1 MSNFSK
7 KNYIGFEQIILFLF
21 LFSFF
26 LPTIDFS
33 FRFDHLSVYLLA
45 IYFSIIALIFLIKK
59 KNDLIK
65 NIILENKIL
74 FSFFVLYSL
83 FIFFVII
90 SLLKV
95 LFFSEN
101 IDTIF
106 NEGHS
111 SIIFIL
117 ANLDNYLEAYAII
130 IVGMFF
136 FLSKERE
143 KNFDIFLLIVVLIF
157 TINAIY
163 SLFELYVYLLDN
175 NCTIYFNPEQSS
187 FCSFISFIDRSFSG
201 VEFSNAYSDYKNRA
215 IGDDGAEIIT
225 GSTPLLMNST
235 SIGWLAL
242 SAGRSSGILNMPI
255 QGGTGAGIAI
265 FLLFILYFRNKES
278 LFRKKLNNTFFVT
291 IFFILLIGAI
301 ITISRITSHITV
313 PGLLIYLIIGKNN
326 FKEIISK
333 KYSKFCFILFLMI
346 LMILGSLR
354 WNGFNGYYTHV
365 LRYAQIYCHF
375 ASLKCNFPEQ
385 ILRER
390 TRVEENTY
398 ATAKN
403 IINDKRLLM
412 IPKNISIEKKKK
424 EIALYKKKDG
434 SQTLTNSN
442 IALVNFEIKKIKKEL
457 QKILEEIETIPRE
470 KLINISKEISKYE
483 KMFGVEDNS
492 IYDTAEDNSIE
503 NIIINRELIKRKIIN
518 LIIIE
523 KKIDQENL
531 VNKKSLKIKKYIFHL
546 TGGRFGGETTVPIKY
561 VLNEKKYFGY
571 GPITNHGFDQLYTFL
586 FYHTGLIAVVFY
598 IVIITT
604 IFFQI
609 IKNREIFKNQKIMTP
624 LIIGN
629 LVYFLASF
637 GAPIYFINRI
647 NFIFFFLVIYILS
660 EIDTKRIN
668 NEPHNIKK

>member
-1 MSNFSK
+1 MSNFFK

-21 LFSFF
+21 VSSFF
-26 LPTIDFS
+26 FPTIDFS
-33 FRFDHLSVYLLA
+33 YRLDHLSAYLLA
-45 IYFSIIALIFLIKK
+45 IYSFIIALIFLIKK
-59 KNDLIK
+59 KNDSIK
-65 NIILENKIL
+65 NIIFENKIL
-74 FSFFVLYSL
+74 FFFFAFYSL

-90 SLLKV
+90 SLFKA

-101 IDTIF
+101 IDIIF

-111 SIIFIL
+111 SIIVIL

-143 KNFDIFLLIVVLIF
+143 KNFDVFLLSIVLIF

-163 SLFELYVYLLDN
+163 GLFELYVYLLDR
-175 NCTIYFNPEQSS
+175 NCTIYLNPEQSS

-201 VEFSNAYSDYKNRA
+201 VEFSNAYVDYNSRA
-215 IGDDGAEIIT
+215 IGDDGAETIT
-225 GSTPLLMNST
+225 NSTPLLMNST

-265 FLLFILYFRNKES
+265 FLLFILYFRDKES
-278 LFRKKLNNTFFVT
+278 LFREKLNNKFFVT
-291 IFFILLIGAI
+291 IFFILLIGVI
-301 ITISRITSHITV
+301 IPISRITSHITI
-313 PGLLIYLIIGKNN
+313 PGLLIYLIIANNN
-326 FKEIISK
+326 FKEIASK
-333 KYSKFCFILFLMI
+333 NYSKFCLILFLMI
-346 LMILGSLR
+346 LIVLGTLR

-365 LRYAQIYCHF
+365 LRYAQIYCHI

-390 TRVEENTY
+390 TRVDGNSY
-398 ATAKN
+398 AIAKN
-403 IINDKRLLM
+403 IINDSQLLI
-412 IPKNISIEKKKK
+412 IPKNISAQKEKK

-434 SQTLTNSN
+434 SRTLTDSN
-442 IALVNFEIKKIKKEL
+442 IAEIDLKIKKIKKEL
-457 QKILEEIETIPRE
+457 QKILEVIETIPKE
-470 KLINISKEISKYE
+470 KLIDLYKEIRKYE
-483 KMFGVEDNS
+483 VMFGVEDNN
-492 IYDTAEDNSIE
+492 IDNTVE
-503 NIIINRELIKRKIIN
+503 NIVINRELIKLKITN
-518 LIIIE
+518 LILIE
-523 KKIDQENL
+523 KKIGQEFV
-531 VNKKSLKIKKYIFHL
+531 VNKRSLEIKKYIFHL

-561 VLNEKKYFGY
+561 VLKEKKYFGY

-586 FYHTGLIAVVFY
+586 FYHTGLIALVFY
-598 IVIITT
+598 MLIITT

-624 LIIGN
+624 IIIGN
-629 LVYFLASF
+629 LIFFLASF

-660 EIDTKRIN
+660 EVDIKRIK